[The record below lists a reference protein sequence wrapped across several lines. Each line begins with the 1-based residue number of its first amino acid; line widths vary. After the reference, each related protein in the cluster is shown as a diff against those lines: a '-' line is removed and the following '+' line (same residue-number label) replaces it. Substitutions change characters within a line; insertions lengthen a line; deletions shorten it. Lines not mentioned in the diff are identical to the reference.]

1 MALAFWRRLQPAYAK
16 TFLGVDD
23 KPHPNAQKV
32 LEDLKRYC
40 GVDREGLVVSPVSR
54 VTDPFATVYRAGRRD
69 VYLRI
74 MAMLTTQIEEPDNG
88 GRSDDTPIE

>member
-1 MALAFWRRLQPAYAK
+1 MGVAFWRRLQPAYAK

-23 KPHPNAQKV
+23 TPHPNAQKV
-32 LEDLKRYC
+32 LEDLRRYC

-54 VTDPFATVYRAGRRD
+54 VTDPYATIYRAGRRD

-74 MAMLTTQIEEPDNG
+74 MTLLTKQIEEPDHAG
-88 GRSDDTPIE
+88 TSDTTDE